1 MTGALPPPMYND
13 LKTIAS
19 EALSLSKDALHVH
32 LGLAIFCIVTLLFF
46 RRRLASPWPWVAT
59 LAAALANEVL
69 DLRGHLGLASYWLE
83 GAKDIANTM
92 LWPTIAWVALRT
104 VSQSRRHSNTDA

>member
-1 MTGALPPPMYND
+1 MYND

-59 LAAALANEVL
+59 LAAALVNEVM

-83 GAKDIANTM
+83 GGKDVVNTM
-92 LWPTIAWVALRT
+92 LWPTIAWIALRAGER
-104 VSQSRRHSNTDA
+104 SRGWTKSEKT